1 MEKIWNFFEN
11 LDELVYVSDVDTYEL
26 VYMNRKTREN
36 FGFQTQE
43 EIKGKKCYE
52 VMQHNAAP
60 CSMCNNQELVEGE
73 FKEWKYYN
81 PVLGKHLLLK
91 DTMLEQD
98 GRRYRVEI
106 ALDVSNEEK
115 QGSLIQNYE
124 NMEAIINE
132 GIRISLNAPTSE
144 QSLEIILEYLGKALN
159 GERTYIFEKNLLGND
174 DNTYEWV
181 ANGIRPEKDNLQ
193 NVPAEVCENWYRNFR
208 EGKNIIIGNLE
219 NIRESDP
226 LQYENLKQ
234 QNISTL
240 VVVPLY
246 EGQKIIG
253 FYGVD
258 NPPEKMLD
266 YTSNML
272 QIMGYFIVSSIRR
285 RNLVRELERMSYS
298 DQLTKLG
305 NRFAMEQY
313 VTDAS
318 GTSCFGVVYCDITG
332 LKRVNDTL
340 GHQAGDQLILR
351 AGELLREE
359 FSDYGLFRIGPMQ
372 IAFYHC
378 KKFFPA
384 GRCKAAKSY
393 QFRPAAIFPD
403 SLIYLNAVHFR
414 NAAFLLVLEYN
425 SIFFNRYLGWT
436 AGSMIAH
443 DKILGT
449 MITSAVGRQPL
460 PSRLSSSQ
468 ASSSPA
474 SA

>member
-11 LDELVYVSDVDTYEL
+11 LNEFVYVSDVDTYEL

-298 DQLTKLG
+298 DQL
-305 NRFAMEQY
+305 
-313 VTDAS
+313 
-318 GTSCFGVVYCDITG
+318 
-332 LKRVNDTL
+332 
-340 GHQAGDQLILR
+340 ILR

-359 FSDYGLFRIGPMQ
+359 FSDYGLFRIGGDELLALCAGIGEEELKQRIERMK
-372 IAFYHC
+372 AGM
-378 KKFFPA
+378 KKKDVVMAVGSVWQESWERRFDLLLMEA
-384 GRCKAAKSY
+384 ERRMYQEKAAY
-393 QFRPAAIFPD
+393 
-403 SLIYLNAVHFR
+403 YNNAGIDRRH
-414 NAAFLLVLEYN
+414 
-425 SIFFNRYLGWT
+425 
-436 AGSMIAH
+436 
-443 DKILGT
+443 
-449 MITSAVGRQPL
+449 
-460 PSRLSSSQ
+460 
-468 ASSSPA
+468 
-474 SA
+474 

>member
-11 LDELVYVSDVDTYEL
+11 LNEFVYVSDVDTYEL

-318 GTSCFGVVYCDITG
+318 GTSGFGVVYCDITG

-359 FSDYGLFRIGPMQ
+359 FSDYGLFRIGGDELLALCAGIGEEELKQRIERMK
-372 IAFYHC
+372 AGM
-378 KKFFPA
+378 KKKDVVMAVGSVWQESWERRFDLLLMEA
-384 GRCKAAKSY
+384 ERRMYQEKAAY
-393 QFRPAAIFPD
+393 
-403 SLIYLNAVHFR
+403 YNNAGIDRRH
-414 NAAFLLVLEYN
+414 
-425 SIFFNRYLGWT
+425 
-436 AGSMIAH
+436 
-443 DKILGT
+443 
-449 MITSAVGRQPL
+449 
-460 PSRLSSSQ
+460 
-468 ASSSPA
+468 
-474 SA
+474 

>member
-1 MEKIWNFFEN
+1 MGKIWEFFEH
-11 LDELVYVSDVDTYEL
+11 LDEYVYVSDPETNQL
-26 VYMNRKTREN
+26 VYMNQKALKSY
-36 FGFQTQE
+36 GFQSKE
-43 EIKGKKCYE
+43 EIVGLKCYE
-52 VMQHNAAP
+52 VLQGNSAP
-60 CSMCNNQELVEGE
+60 CSICNNEQLRPGY
-73 FKEWKYYN
+73 FKEWEYYN
-81 PVLGKHLLLK
+81 PVVKTDFRIKDTLVEDDGRMLRMEIAIDCGHSGDRETSMDYHEMEAAMNQAIRVALRQETPNQTLEVLLELLGK
-91 DTMLEQD
+91 T
-98 GRRYRVEI
+98 
-106 ALDVSNEEK
+106 
-115 QGSLIQNYE
+115 
-124 NMEAIINE
+124 MEAD
-132 GIRISLNAPTSE
+132 
-144 QSLEIILEYLGKALN
+144 
-159 GERTYIFEKNLLGND
+159 RTYIFEKNLLGND

-181 ANGIRPEKDNLQ
+181 ANGIGPEKDNLQ

-318 GTSCFGVVYCDITG
+318 GTSGFGVVYCDITG

-359 FSDYGLFRIGPMQ
+359 FSDYGLFRIGGDELLALCAGIGEEELKQRIERMK
-372 IAFYHC
+372 AGM
-378 KKFFPA
+378 KKKDVVMAVGSVWQESWERGFDLLLMEA
-384 GRCKAAKSY
+384 ERRMYQEKAAY
-393 QFRPAAIFPD
+393 
-403 SLIYLNAVHFR
+403 YNNAGIDRRH
-414 NAAFLLVLEYN
+414 
-425 SIFFNRYLGWT
+425 
-436 AGSMIAH
+436 
-443 DKILGT
+443 
-449 MITSAVGRQPL
+449 
-460 PSRLSSSQ
+460 
-468 ASSSPA
+468 
-474 SA
+474 

>member
-11 LDELVYVSDVDTYEL
+11 LNELVYVSDVDTYEL

-272 QIMGYFIVSSIRR
+272 QIMGHFLVSCIKR
-285 RNLVRELERMSYS
+285 RNLMSLLENMSYK

-305 NRFAMEQY
+305 NRFAMEKY
-313 VTDAS
+313 INEIDTEKS
-318 GTSCFGVVYCDITG
+318 IGVVYCDITG
-332 LKRVNDTL
+332 LKRVNDSM
-340 GHQAGDQLILR
+340 GHEAGDQLILR
-351 AGELLREE
+351 ACDSLKKAFGE
-359 FSDYGLFRIGPMQ
+359 YGLFRIGGDELL
-372 IAFYHC
+372 ALC
-378 KKFFPA
+378 A
-384 GRCKAAKSY
+384 GIEHAALMERIGLLKECMKQNNVNMAVGEIWREKYQTGLDTLLQESEKRMYADKAAYYK
-393 QFRPAAIFPD
+393 RTGID
-403 SLIYLNAVHFR
+403 R
-414 NAAFLLVLEYN
+414 
-425 SIFFNRYLGWT
+425 R
-436 AGSMIAH
+436 
-443 DKILGT
+443 K
-449 MITSAVGRQPL
+449 
-460 PSRLSSSQ
+460 
-468 ASSSPA
+468 
-474 SA
+474 

>member
-11 LDELVYVSDVDTYEL
+11 LNEFVYVSDVDTYDL

-174 DNTYEWV
+174 DNTYE
-181 ANGIRPEKDNLQ
+181 
-193 NVPAEVCENWYRNFR
+193 
-208 EGKNIIIGNLE
+208 
-219 NIRESDP
+219 
-226 LQYENLKQ
+226 
-234 QNISTL
+234 
-240 VVVPLY
+240 
-246 EGQKIIG
+246 GQKIIG

-318 GTSCFGVVYCDITG
+318 GTSGFGVVYCDITG

-359 FSDYGLFRIGPMQ
+359 FSDYGLFRIGGDELLALCAGIGEEELKQRIERMK
-372 IAFYHC
+372 AGM
-378 KKFFPA
+378 KKKDVVMAVGSVWQESWERGFDLLLMEA
-384 GRCKAAKSY
+384 ERRMYQEKAAY
-393 QFRPAAIFPD
+393 
-403 SLIYLNAVHFR
+403 
-414 NAAFLLVLEYN
+414 YN
-425 SIFFNRYLGWT
+425 K
-436 AGSMIAH
+436 AGIDRRH
-443 DKILGT
+443 
-449 MITSAVGRQPL
+449 
-460 PSRLSSSQ
+460 
-468 ASSSPA
+468 
-474 SA
+474 